1 MKRKKSADSDLEA
14 SLYKIGWLRL
24 SMAAAQALGQE
35 PVDIAYFDRPVRDL
49 LSVKLEWD
57 REARRLTL
65 RGGEGPFKVH
75 VYRRG
80 RLRENGTR
88 TTGARPMFMII
99 IPSKFL
105 RASPG
110 LWVSSTHRFT
120 LEPVAERTLVLDRD
134 LGVKSANRRLRGLK
148 GPYRPRVKWRSKPK

>member
-1 MKRKKSADSDLEA
+1 MKRKKSDDSDLEA
-14 SLYKIGWLRL
+14 SLYRKGWLRL
-24 SMAAAQALGQE
+24 NLGAAQALGQE
-35 PVDIAYFDRPVRDL
+35 LIDTAYFDRPVREL

-88 TTGARPMFMII
+88 TTGARPLFMII
-99 IPSKFL
+99 LPSRFL

-110 LWVSSTHRFT
+110 LWVASTHRFT
-120 LEPVAERTLVLDRD
+120 LERLAERTLVLDRD
-134 LGVKSANRRLRGLK
+134 LGVKSANRKLRGPK
-148 GPYRPRVKWRSKPK
+148 GPYRPRV